1 MSFFSGRGQLPQQTW
16 TVPNSQL
23 FSMLGTPLPGKFLFP
38 PFFLIFSIHLPRFRE
53 RFEFPTLGSL
63 PCQTEGPPNSPVIY
77 MCGNSLGLKP
87 KQADEYMREQLGA
100 NLTPDD
106 DQPPLLLRQLGPESC
121 LHAFHRQDPG
131 SAGGESSVT
140 TLIQSCFASNFS
152 LAQDQPG
159 KRVTASLVGAN
170 SPKEVLHSF
179 NNSLVHA

>member
-1 MSFFSGRGQLPQQTW
+1 MDSPEFAALLDARD
-16 TVPNSQL
+16 
-23 FSMLGTPLPGKFLFP
+23 PLARQIPL
-38 PFFLIFSIHLPRFRE
+38 SSTHLPRFRE

-140 TLIQSCFASNFS
+140 TFNPVLFCFQLLLGPGSTWKDGDS
-152 LAQDQPG
+152 ISGWGKLAQRGSSWFQQ
-159 KRVTASLVGAN
+159 
-170 SPKEVLHSF
+170 
-179 NNSLVHA
+179 

>member
-23 FSMLGTPLPGKFLFP
+23 FSMLETHLPGKFLFP
-38 PFFLIFSIHLPRFRE
+38 PFFFLSSIHLPRFRE

-140 TLIQSCFASNFS
+140 TLI
-152 LAQDQPG
+152 
-159 KRVTASLVGAN
+159 V
-170 SPKEVLHSF
+170 
-179 NNSLVHA
+179 

>member
-38 PFFLIFSIHLPRFRE
+38 PSTQSCKMSQIWQIYPCKKIDILQLSIHLPRFRE

-140 TLIQSCFASNFS
+140 TLI
-152 LAQDQPG
+152 
-159 KRVTASLVGAN
+159 V
-170 SPKEVLHSF
+170 
-179 NNSLVHA
+179 

>member
-1 MSFFSGRGQLPQQTW
+1 MSFFFRARSAPSANLDSPEFAALLDARD
-16 TVPNSQL
+16 
-23 FSMLGTPLPGKFLFP
+23 PLARQIPLS
-38 PFFLIFSIHLPRFRE
+38 SIHLPRFRE

-140 TLIQSCFASNFS
+140 NLI
-152 LAQDQPG
+152 
-159 KRVTASLVGAN
+159 V
-170 SPKEVLHSF
+170 
-179 NNSLVHA
+179 